1 MGFSLEL
8 MSGHGQMCV
17 ENSSYLW
24 ELGHWRRPAI
34 VVETNGEWRR
44 GEAEDRGRARAA
56 SHLLLPLLNTEV
68 TLDVSVTSRLD
79 HLSLLTSAL

>member
-8 MSGHGQMCV
+8 MSGQMCV

-34 VVETNGEWRR
+34 VVVETNGEWRR